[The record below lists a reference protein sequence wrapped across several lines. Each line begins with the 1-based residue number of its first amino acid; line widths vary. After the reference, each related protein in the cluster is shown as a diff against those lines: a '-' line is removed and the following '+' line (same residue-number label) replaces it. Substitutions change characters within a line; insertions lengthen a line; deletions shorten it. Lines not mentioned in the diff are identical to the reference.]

1 MAGFVH
7 THTQAARRSEG
18 VKLRAVSKTQQRSSG
33 EHTVL
38 DLLEPNGL
46 STVTG
51 TQAEKQQ
58 WDPRVR
64 PGQRQQIRVKVTSKT
79 KLALPHSSRLFPS
92 LSVLGSI
99 PSVLQQ
105 LLQLQL
111 PGSIFRPKVCTSQG

>member
-18 VKLRAVSKTQQRSSG
+18 VKLRAVSETQQRSSG

-38 DLLEPNGL
+38 DLLEPNG
-46 STVTG
+46 

-58 WDPRVR
+58 RDPRVR

-99 PSVLQQ
+99 PSVLQC